1 MDRTSSR
8 VLILRQL
15 LEFLKE
21 FGSGLRS
28 HSTEYVEFELR
39 EMENILALLLFSS
52 FLGLPSPPSDLSL
65 RLMPHMV
72 REMHVMSRRAGNL
85 DDVAGEVAGMFID

>member
-1 MDRTSSR
+1 LVFRTLWE
-8 VLILRQL
+8 VV
-15 LEFLKE
+15 KG
-21 FGSGLRS
+21 FGSGLSS

-39 EMENILALLLFSS
+39 ELENILALLLFSS

-72 REMHVMSRRAGNL
+72 REMHVMRRRAGDL
-85 DDVAGEVAGMFID
+85 DDISGEVSGLFID

>member
-1 MDRTSSR
+1 
-8 VLILRQL
+8 VILRPIW
-15 LEFLKE
+15 EFIRDI
-21 FGSGLRS
+21 GSGLRL

-39 EMENILALLLFSS
+39 EMENILALLLYSS

-72 REMHVMSRRAGNL
+72 REMYVMKRAARDL
-85 DDVAGEVAGMFID
+85 DDISGQIAGLFID

>member
-1 MDRTSSR
+1 
-8 VLILRQL
+8 LILRSIR
-15 LEFLKE
+15 EF
-21 FGSGLRS
+21 FRGIGSGLRS

-72 REMHVMSRRAGNL
+72 REMYVMGSRAGEL
-85 DDVAGEVAGMFID
+85 DDISGQIAGLFID

>member
-1 MDRTSSR
+1 M
-8 VLILRQL
+8 ILDSI
-15 LEFLKE
+15 LEFLRG

-52 FLGLPSPPSDLSL
+52 FLGLPSPPSDLTL

-72 REMHVMSRRAGNL
+72 REMHVMSRRSGDL
-85 DDVAGEVAGMFID
+85 DDIGGEIAGMFID

>member
-1 MDRTSSR
+1 M
-8 VLILRQL
+8 ILKAIIG
-15 LEFLKE
+15 FLRD

-28 HSTEYVEFELR
+28 HSTEYVEFEIR

-52 FLGLPSPPSDLSL
+52 FVGLPSPPSDLSL

-72 REMHVMSRRAGNL
+72 RELHVMSRRAGDL
-85 DDVAGEVAGMFID
+85 DDITGEIAGMFID

>member
-1 MDRTSSR
+1 
-8 VLILRQL
+8 LILKAL
-15 LEFLKE
+15 VEFLRG

-39 EMENILALLLFSS
+39 EMENILGLLLFSS
-52 FLGLPSPPSDLSL
+52 FVGLPSPPSDLSL

-72 REMHVMSRRAGNL
+72 RELHVMSRRAGDL
-85 DDVAGEVAGMFID
+85 DDITGEIAGMFID

>member
-1 MDRTSSR
+1 M
-8 VLILRQL
+8 ILR
-15 LEFLKE
+15 FLKE
-21 FGSGLRS
+21 LIQGFGSGLRS

-65 RLMPHMV
+65 RLMPYMV
-72 REMHVMSRRAGNL
+72 REMYVMGSRAGEL
-85 DDVAGEVAGMFID
+85 DDISGQIAGLFIGG

>member
-1 MDRTSSR
+1 M
-8 VLILRQL
+8 VLRRIW
-15 LEFLKE
+15 EFIRE

-39 EMENILALLLFSS
+39 ERENILALLLFSS
-52 FLGLPSPPSDLSL
+52 FLGIASPPTDLSV

-72 REMHVMSRRAGNL
+72 RELHVMGRRAGDL
-85 DDVAGEVAGMFID
+85 DDIAGEVCGLFMD

>member
-1 MDRTSSR
+1 M
-8 VLILRQL
+8 ILRQL
-15 LEFLKE
+15 IEFLKE

-85 DDVAGEVAGMFID
+85 DDVAGEIAGMFID

>member
-1 MDRTSSR
+1 
-8 VLILRQL
+8 LILNSLVEILRG
-15 LEFLKE
+15 

-52 FLGLPSPPSDLSL
+52 FLGLPSPPSDLTL

-72 REMHVMSRRAGNL
+72 REMHVMSRRAGDL
-85 DDVAGEVAGMFID
+85 DDIGGEIAGMFID

>member
-1 MDRTSSR
+1 
-8 VLILRQL
+8 LILRTL
-15 LEFLKE
+15 VEFIKG

-52 FLGLPSPPSDLSL
+52 FIGLPSPPSDLSL

-72 REMHVMSRRAGNL
+72 REMHVMSRRAGDL
-85 DDVAGEVAGMFID
+85 DDISGEIAGMFVD

>member
-1 MDRTSSR
+1 MIE
-8 VLILRQL
+8 IL
-15 LEFLKE
+15 KG

-28 HSTEYVEFELR
+28 HTTEYVEFELR
-39 EMENILALLLFSS
+39 EMENVLALLLFSS

-72 REMHVMSRRAGNL
+72 REMHVMSRRAGDL
-85 DDVAGEVAGMFID
+85 DDIGGEIAGMFID

>member
-1 MDRTSSR
+1 M
-8 VLILRQL
+8 ILKQL

-85 DDVAGEVAGMFID
+85 DDVAGEIAGMFID

>member
-1 MDRTSSR
+1 
-8 VLILRQL
+8 LILKQL

-85 DDVAGEVAGMFID
+85 DDVAGEIAGMFID

>member
-1 MDRTSSR
+1 MILDS
-8 VLILRQL
+8 LI
-15 LEFLKE
+15 EILKG

-39 EMENILALLLFSS
+39 EMENVLALLLFSS
-52 FLGLPSPPSDLSL
+52 FVGLPSPPSDLSL

-72 REMHVMSRRAGNL
+72 REMHVMSRRAGDL
-85 DDVAGEVAGMFID
+85 DDIGGEIAGMFID

>member
-1 MDRTSSR
+1 
-8 VLILRQL
+8 LILRQL
-15 LEFLKE
+15 IEFLKE

-85 DDVAGEVAGMFID
+85 DDVAGEIAGMFID

>member
-1 MDRTSSR
+1 MLRTL
-8 VLILRQL
+8 V
-15 LEFLKE
+15 EFIKG

-52 FLGLPSPPSDLSL
+52 FIGLPSPPSDLSL

-72 REMHVMSRRAGNL
+72 REMHVMSRRAGDL
-85 DDVAGEVAGMFID
+85 DDISGEIAGMFVD

>member
-1 MDRTSSR
+1 
-8 VLILRQL
+8 LILKAL
-15 LEFLKE
+15 TEFLRG

-28 HSTEYVEFELR
+28 HSSEYVEFELR

-52 FLGLPSPPSDLSL
+52 FVGLPSPPSDLSL

-72 REMHVMSRRAGNL
+72 RELHVMSRRAGDL
-85 DDVAGEVAGMFID
+85 DDIGGEIAGMFID

>member
-1 MDRTSSR
+1 M
-8 VLILRQL
+8 ILRSL
-15 LEFLKE
+15 YEFIRD

-52 FLGLPSPPSDLSL
+52 FLGMPSPPSDLTS

-72 REMHVMSRRAGNL
+72 REMYVMGSRSGDL
-85 DDVAGEVAGMFID
+85 DDIAGQVSGLFID

>member
-1 MDRTSSR
+1 
-8 VLILRQL
+8 LILRTL
-15 LEFLKE
+15 VEFIKD

-52 FLGLPSPPSDLSL
+52 FIGLPSPPSDLSL

-72 REMHVMSRRAGNL
+72 REMHVMSRRAGDL
-85 DDVAGEVAGMFID
+85 DDISGEIAGMFVD

>member
-1 MDRTSSR
+1 VVRTSSS

-85 DDVAGEVAGMFID
+85 DDVAGEIAGMFID

>member
-1 MDRTSSR
+1 M
-8 VLILRQL
+8 ILRAIVD
-15 LEFLKE
+15 FLRDL
-21 FGSGLRS
+21 GSGLRS

-72 REMHVMSRRAGNL
+72 REMHVMSRRAGDL

>member
-1 MDRTSSR
+1 
-8 VLILRQL
+8 LILKAIIG
-15 LEFLKE
+15 FLRD

-65 RLMPHMV
+65 RLMPYMV
-72 REMHVMSRRAGNL
+72 REMHVMSRRAGDL

>member
-1 MDRTSSR
+1 MILDS
-8 VLILRQL
+8 LI
-15 LEFLKE
+15 EILKG

-28 HSTEYVEFELR
+28 HTTEYVEFELR
-39 EMENILALLLFSS
+39 EMENVLALLLFSS

-72 REMHVMSRRAGNL
+72 REMHVMSRRAGDL
-85 DDVAGEVAGMFID
+85 DDIGGEIAGMFID